1 MRVLADTNI
10 LLRLL
15 NPADSEYAVVRSA
28 VDALA
33 ARGDRLCFVPQ
44 NLVEFWN
51 VCTRHTGNNGF
62 GLTGAETDARA
73 KLIESQFLLLR
84 DNGRIHAEWRRLVV
98 AYSVAGV
105 QVHDARLVA
114 AMLAHNVPRLLT
126 LNDRDFARYG
136 GISVVHPRDVAPVAS
151 GQ

>member
-15 NPADSEYAVVRSA
+15 NPTDSEYAVVRSA

-33 ARGDRLCFVPQ
+33 ARVDRLCFVPQ

-51 VCTRHTGNNGF
+51 VCTRPTGNNGF

>member
-1 MRVLADTNI
+1 VRVLLDTNI

-28 VDALA
+28 VDTLV
-33 ARGDRLCFVPQ
+33 ARGDQLCIVSQ

-51 VCTRHTGNNGF
+51 VCTRPADKNGL
-62 GLTGAETDARA
+62 GLTGAEADVRA
-73 KLIESQFLLLR
+73 KLIESRFTLLP
-84 DNGRIHAEWRRLVV
+84 DTARIQTEWRRLVV
-98 AYSVAGV
+98 ACSVSGV

-114 AMLAHNVPRLLT
+114 AMLAHSVTRLLT
-126 LNDRDFARYG
+126 LNDRDFARYSA
-136 GISVVHPRDVAPVAS
+136 ISVVHPRDVVQAPS

>member
-1 MRVLADTNI
+1 
-10 LLRLL
+10 
-15 NPADSEYAVVRSA
+15 
-28 VDALA
+28 
-33 ARGDRLCFVPQ
+33 
-44 NLVEFWN
+44 
-51 VCTRHTGNNGF
+51 
-62 GLTGAETDARA
+62 
-73 KLIESQFLLLR
+73 LIESQFLLLR